1 MYQTFYQNQNFMK
14 NKNTWGM
21 NNLGKPHVKI
31 LGVQL
36 EFCRKGWWV
45 ETPCQMGCGNS
56 SLNMTITEAFDL
68 HHISPLYTMISIRI
82 PSKNHVIVS
91 ISIPNVKNAVL
102 KNLLIFGQKSLPQS
116 VRLLEPQVEGRGV
129 EMLFGKMPFEHAVSL
144 RGASLTLWAPQ

>member
-21 NNLGKPHVKI
+21 NNLGKPHVRI

-82 PSKNHVIVS
+82 PSKNHFWPKLLSAYPFPKSKTLFLRICS
-91 ISIPNVKNAVL
+91 FSAKNTCHTASVCSRGGGL
-102 KNLLIFGQKSLPQS
+102 KCYSAECRLNMQYPYVGLP
-116 VRLLEPQVEGRGV
+116 
-129 EMLFGKMPFEHAVSL
+129 
-144 RGASLTLWAPQ
+144 